1 MSQTA
6 ITFAFEQWKA
16 KEAVNGS
23 RVVLDEFVF
32 ANVPGL
38 DAGKPIDRK
47 EGMPPAGQIVHR
59 QAVNKTGVVNNNA
72 VVYSVTL
79 GTEVG
84 DFDFNWIGLVNKASN
99 TVAMIVHAPTQRKVA
114 NHAGQQGNAITRSF
128 VMEYD
133 GAASE
138 TAITTPAETWQID
151 FTARLGGIDE
161 MQRLIN
167 RDHYGAG
174 AFFGNGFLVAKA
186 GAQYFVTAGTGY
198 VGGLRA
204 VLAANQNITVTAKP
218 IKVWADVSLQ
228 GNVVSQWAAAVKFTV
243 AATAADYTD
252 NAGFKHYVFAVA
264 SIDAAGNIT
273 DLRPQ
278 GSLSDQAGND
288 AYLRKDDNLA
298 SLKDKAKS
306 RGSLGLGT
314 AATRN
319 VGVEGGNVME
329 VGAFGLGMGARH
341 RDDAYC
347 NQGEIYRLN
356 NASKNAPGNQV
367 YGVLSLPCD
376 GGPSGGYL
384 AVQNNA
390 DAFIGRSNIPDN
402 GVTWFQVYTTKFKP
416 KAQDVDAVSAT
427 QGGEFKKE
435 IQASGGVM
443 VANSWKA
450 KPGGLFPGNGDGAS
464 YETCNVDLQSWYGL
478 GFFNTCKAEGIQGR
492 TAFLNVRTG
501 SFSAKGR
508 ITGASVWDGDARV
521 YSPANKPTAADVGAL
536 TDAQAAQKYALRSI
550 RVNGKPLTGDVNLL
564 ASDVNAWNKTE
575 ADGRFVKQAGDTMT
589 GPLTVPRI
597 VFPDGST
604 ANADSDVNRPNGFTV
619 ESLAEAT
626 NKGYPVP
633 GGMGILFTG
642 KANEFRNA
650 QFLVGS
656 GDRSFYLR
664 SMRKDSPGSTEWAR
678 VYTTDYKPTISDVKA
693 ADHSNNFAARMGVA
707 RVLTGAEKPTSP
719 GVWSVE
725 NSSWTPVAWGTLYVA
740 TNGTNL
746 STASG
751 NGKFIHYLFIAHGTA
766 NKFYVAT
773 DVNGGFTGWESYL
786 PRKGG
791 QLSGALTSSAE
802 ITAKYLST
810 PTGAPPEGS
819 GTYSEQLDTK
829 APFYQENYNW
839 DVAEGGRY
847 VPLVKGKSTRKG
859 QGYPTAVSFG
869 YLMDGAGSFAKPCI
883 HVRGDNNAEAIWRF
897 DPNTKQFVAPGN
909 LVAGGAVYQNDGN
922 INGSI
927 WGGYLSN
934 WLNNQIN
941 GRVDWGSYN
950 RDVGARATIDYVNSR
965 SAVAGGR
972 NAWWYKDEVTGFIIQ
987 GGVVNRVDYVNRVGF
1002 PRAYARECFG
1012 VQLTLASSNGNWFGD
1027 SRVNIQ
1033 ARDLDNNGF
1042 NAMMDGQE
1050 QVVFWQSVGV

>member
-319 VGVEGGNVME
+319 VGVEGGSVME

-751 NGKFIHYLFIAHGTA
+751 NGKFIHYMFIAHGTA

>member
-416 KAQDVDAVSAT
+416 KAQDVDAVSAM

-922 INGSI
+922 IKGSI